1 MNIKITEKEIT
12 TKVKF
17 VKIGNYDIEYSK
29 VLEFLEIA
37 NGYEYFFY
45 FDKASDKE
53 IERALFENDII
64 KLSKTETKHNNEIIS
79 NERKIKLADL
89 LGDSDSK
96 KQAKRIIDFI
106 GVKRYDIGDK
116 YSEFKNEL
124 NNKLNL
130 FNKYKK

>member
-53 IERALFENDII
+53 IERALFENGII